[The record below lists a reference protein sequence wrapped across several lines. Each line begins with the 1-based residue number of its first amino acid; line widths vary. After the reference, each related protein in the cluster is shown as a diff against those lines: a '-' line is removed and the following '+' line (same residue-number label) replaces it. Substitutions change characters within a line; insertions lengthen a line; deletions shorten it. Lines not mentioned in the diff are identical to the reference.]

1 MNSRFTGVVVLA
13 FSAACAPPPPPTE
26 AGLREQAAPA
36 PAPTQG
42 QCRTPGVHLEVVNKG
57 NEMLEVLWLTNN
69 RPPTSFRIGE
79 AGLGTSYLRVADH
92 IREQIFSKRGG
103 YFNVRDASGRNYA
116 ERNRQLNYRLR
127 LRCTE
132 DIDPSK
138 R

>member
-1 MNSRFTGVVVLA
+1 MSCRFAGVVVLA
-13 FSAACAPPPPPTE
+13 FTTSCAPPPPPTE
-26 AGLREQAAPA
+26 AGLREQTA
-36 PAPTQG
+36 PAPTPAQG
-42 QCRTPGVHLEVVNKG
+42 QCRTPGVHVEVVNKG
-57 NEMLEVLWLTNN
+57 NETLEVLWATDS
-69 RPPTSFRIGE
+69 RPPISFRIGE

-92 IREQIFSKRGG
+92 VRQQIFSKRG

-132 DIDPSK
+132 DIDPAK

>member
-1 MNSRFTGVVVLA
+1 MSCRFAGVVVLA
-13 FSAACAPPPPPTE
+13 FTTACAPPPPLTE
-26 AGLREQAAPA
+26 AGLREQTAPA
-36 PAPTQG
+36 PAPAQG
-42 QCRTPGVHLEVVNKG
+42 QCKTPGVHVEVVNKG

-69 RPPTSFRIGE
+69 RPPISFRMGE

-92 IREQIFSKRGG
+92 IREQIFSKRG
-103 YFNVRDASGRNYA
+103 YFSVRDASGRNYA

-132 DIDPSK
+132 DIDPAK